1 MKSLLNNITLVPIS
15 DGVVTKLILPGKNG
29 EKERALH
36 FLPPNTNIHEHMHN
50 IDAGTS
56 EIYIVWNNDKEKW
69 EAISI
74 SKDVAGP
81 WKEDPSHSAEA
92 SEKEPSLIFGAKRR
106 IRRTRMDRQYKY
118 I

>member
-1 MKSLLNNITLVPIS
+1 MPDTILEIIDTCKKNYESLK
-15 DGVVTKLILPGKNG
+15 TKLYPD